1 LFVNPQETEEEL
13 AARVAM
19 AAELRRLG
27 HSLVA
32 HKVDEA
38 LCHRVAQAASELTGL
53 VEARP
58 PRDRAAEFASGPRMS
73 AFLAGT
79 SSAQP
84 VGDGEVMDLFR
95 DSVVSG
101 RANPMGVAMTV
112 RRIGSTAVGTTTLGP
127 SFEGAP
133 RRAHGGVVAAILD
146 EVMGHVLPIVGEVA
160 YTAHLSIDYV
170 APTPLGVPLTFT
182 ARLRDRADRKLW
194 IEASGAC
201 GAEPFVRSE
210 ALFLCVDVAA
220 FAHRQD
226 AQ

>member
-1 LFVNPQETEEEL
+1 MNPNESDAEL

-32 HKVDEA
+32 HKLDEA
-38 LCHRVAQAASELTGL
+38 LCHRVTQVASELTGL

-58 PRDRAAEFASGPRMS
+58 PRDRAAEFASSSRVS
-73 AFLAGT
+73 AFLAGA
-79 SSAQP
+79 SAVQS
-84 VGDGEVMDLFR
+84 VDDGEVMDLFR

-112 RRIGSTAVGTTTLGP
+112 RRVGSTAVGTTVLGP
-127 SFEGAP
+127 GFEGAP

-146 EVMGHVLPIVGEVA
+146 ELMGHVLPIVGEVA
-160 YTAHLSIDYV
+160 YTANLSIDYV

-194 IEASGAC
+194 IEASGTC

-210 ALFLCVDVAA
+210 ALFLCVDVAK
-220 FAHRQD
+220 FAHREE
-226 AQ
+226 AE